1 MYRKIVVDKLLNAD
15 HLWTI
20 YCDSTGYP
28 YMVDDDIVVLY
39 DYTNH
44 ARVEEQL
51 GKYGYDISYGIEDKD
66 SMQYEMSYSQMARIT
81 SLLFQE
87 KRLEHMTS
95 I

>member
-51 GKYGYDISYGIEDKD
+51 GKYG
-66 SMQYEMSYSQMARIT
+66 
-81 SLLFQE
+81 
-87 KRLEHMTS
+87 
-95 I
+95 

>member
-51 GKYGYDISYGIEDKD
+51 GNMDMTFHMVLRIRIQC
-66 SMQYEMSYSQMARIT
+66 SMR
-81 SLLFQE
+81 
-87 KRLEHMTS
+87 
-95 I
+95 